1 MSSGLR
7 PWVSATRHVRKH
19 SRVNDAVHVSTSKLL
34 LVDVYKR
41 FREAKIRTRT
51 RTSLLRESRIQQL
64 MEHLYTKMMEMLALS
79 TK

>member
-1 MSSGLR
+1 MQKL
-7 PWVSATRHVRKH
+7 
-19 SRVNDAVHVSTSKLL
+19 SRVNDAVHVSASKLL

-51 RTSLLRESRIQQL
+51 RSRTSLLRETRIQQL
-64 MEHLYTKMMEMLALS
+64 MEHLYTKMMEMLVLS